1 MLSFMGHA
9 FIESILDARDSV
21 REPKRERTKNTPACH
36 PENPWSSRE
45 GKSRQKNDISEEG
58 SK

>member
-1 MLSFMGHA
+1 MGHA

-21 REPKRERTKNTPACH
+21 REPKRERTKNIPACH